1 MPQSYDIV
9 VVGGGPAG
17 STVGSMLKTHAPQLS
32 VAILEREK
40 FPREHIGESLLPTT
54 GRVLNEIGA
63 WEKVEAAGFP
73 IKIGATYKWGS
84 TDDLWDFNLLETAEI
99 NLDDARPGK
108 FEGWRMRSTFQ
119 VDRAQFDKILLDH
132 ASSLGCTV
140 MEESGVEEVLRDGD
154 KITGLRLADGQII
167 TGKHYVDASGNAGII
182 RKALGIEK
190 EEPPSLRNI
199 AMWDHWNDADWAVSI
214 GVGGTRIQIM
224 SLGYGWIWFIPI
236 SETRTS
242 IGLVCP
248 AEYYKKSGKRP
259 EELYIEAVTS
269 EPRIASLIANA
280 TRDGAVKATKD
291 WSFTSDRMVGENWF
305 LVGES
310 AGFADPILSAGIT
323 MTMVGAKECAYTIME
338 LEKGEVDAPWL
349 REMFASRQV
358 NRIMQHIRFA
368 NFWYAGNGHFSDLV
382 EYTGE
387 IAKEAGF
394 NMDAK
399 SAWQWLGTGGFVSL
413 ETAGAGLAGHT
424 IEQIKN
430 IQSMLFNEES
440 EWAITKYNVFD
451 LNIEGVVPDK
461 APVYDAGRVRLGR
474 ILRKGKMELPVSGGF
489 RTMLEILQK
498 ETELSGI
505 IKRLR
510 EVVSTMGPIVAL
522 SALEALEVMLKDGW
536 ISGIYDPTKPLLR
549 PEDIPRTP
557 NIDWNKDTIDP
568 KVRIAPSI
576 GS

>member
-1 MPQSYDIV
+1 MPESYDIV

-17 STVGSMLKTHAPQLS
+17 STVGSMLKTYAPHLS

-54 GRVLNEIGA
+54 GRVMNEIGV
-63 WEKVEAAGFP
+63 WEKVEAANFP

-84 TDDLWDFNLLETAEI
+84 TNDLWDFNLLETAEV
-99 NLDDARPGK
+99 NLDDERPGK
-108 FEGWRMRSTFQ
+108 FDGWRMRSTFQ

-132 ASSLGCTV
+132 SQSLGCV
-140 MEESGVEEVLRDGD
+140 VKEETGVSEVLHEGDHISGV
-154 KITGLRLADGQII
+154 KLADGSII
-167 TGKHYVDASGNAGII
+167 TAKYYVDASGNAGIV

-199 AMWDHWNDADWAVSI
+199 AMWDHWNDADWAVNI

-259 EELYIEAVTS
+259 EELYIEAVMS

-280 TRDGAVKATKD
+280 KRDGNVKATKD

-323 MTMVGAKECAYTIME
+323 MTMVGAKECAYTIIELMNGE
-338 LEKGEVDAPWL
+338 LEAAWVKEV
-349 REMFASRQV
+349 FASRQV

-382 EYTGE
+382 EYTSE

-430 IQSMLFNEES
+430 IQGMLFNEES
-440 EWAITKYNVFD
+440 DWSITKFNVFD
-451 LNIEGVVPDK
+451 LNIDGVVPDK
-461 APVYDAGRVRLGR
+461 APIYDGGRIRLGR
-474 ILRKGKMELPVSGGF
+474 ILRKGKTELPVFGGF

-498 ETELSGI
+498 ETELGGI
-505 IKRLR
+505 IQRLR
-510 EVVSTMGPIVAL
+510 QVVSTMGPIVAL

-536 ISGIYDPTKPLLR
+536 ISGSYDPTKPLLR

-557 NIDWNKDTIDP
+557 NIDWNKDTNDP
-568 KVRIAPSI
+568 KVRLAPSI